1 MSIYLWS
8 VALVIKFSH
17 HLLRKMFLFSTQACE
32 NVHVVGDDW
41 PFCFLTLVYFE
52 VLTILMRRHGTLEH
66 DLLVFVLHRLWLLK
80 LKCTTFIAIYWAQKI
95 RVLDE
100 LTRSNSSLCSC
111 KAIKVLFRCLW
122 KYLVV
127 LFTYFCGLENFT
139 SRLLLQSFASLLF
152 GTLCEHLFDMLVSFS
167 DFSAELQLRD
177 VPSNCAL
184 TTIYAAYVWAFSMRE
199 DRFYVCLSLTH
210 FLISGQLFIAS

>member
-1 MSIYLWS
+1 M
-8 VALVIKFSH
+8 IKFSD
-17 HLLRKMFLFSTQACE
+17 HLLRKTLLLSTQPCE
-32 NVHVVGDDW
+32 NVHVVWDGW
-41 PFCFLTLVYFE
+41 PICFLTLVFNE
-52 VLTILMRRHGTLEH
+52 VLTILMWRHGTLEH

-80 LKCTTFIAIYWAQKI
+80 LKCTTFIAVYWTQEI

-122 KYLVV
+122 KYLVI
-127 LFTYFCGLENFT
+127 LFTYFCRLENFT
-139 SRLLLQSFASLLF
+139 GSLLLQSFASLF
-152 GTLCEHLFDMLVSFS
+152 FCTLCEHLFDVLISFS
-167 DFSAELQLRD
+167 NFSAELQLRD

-199 DRFYVCLSLTH
+199 DRFYVCLSLVY
-210 FLISGQLFIAS
+210 FLISRQLFIAS